1 MNLCCCL
8 GKENMQIGDQVW
20 MIEAKKDSPLSL
32 QHVAREAKMI
42 PYEFLVK
49 LERSIRRV
57 VE

>member
-1 MNLCCCL
+1 
-8 GKENMQIGDQVW
+8 MQIGDQVW